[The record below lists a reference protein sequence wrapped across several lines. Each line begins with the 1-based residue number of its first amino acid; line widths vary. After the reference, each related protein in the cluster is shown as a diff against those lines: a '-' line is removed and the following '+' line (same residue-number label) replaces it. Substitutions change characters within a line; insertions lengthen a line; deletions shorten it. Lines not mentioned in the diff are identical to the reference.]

1 MALDPRRL
9 AEVMQEIE
17 LRSANATPY
26 STWGAV
32 QPVTNPVS
40 DYSAFRPQAPP
51 SSPKY
56 TPLRTA
62 SGGLYELPAG
72 PRVAPVNDLG
82 SSGRVYAQAPNRA
95 GLPYRPMGELG
106 PGTAARAGV
115 NDLGSS
121 GRVWAQG
128 TGAPAPLA
136 LGPGMA
142 SEAGSVGASTAARK
156 SLLARAFPGVADARA
171 NGGYFKNLTGM
182 AGAGGAGSSYFGVV
196 PGSALTATG
205 KLGTAKALAGGAL
218 APTLAGMAVG
228 AGLGYAGD
236 KIMAADGTD
245 DRGADW
251 YDAGQ
256 GLSGAGSALPVS
268 AGLGGLAVALGASGP
283 VGWGIAGAGAGL
295 YGLWS
300 MFAND
305 DDSTKVKK
313 YSAAGA
319 QVLDEFAAEQG
330 GTNPDLVAKYATRY
344 TKQLRG
350 LDDPTDKDTRIAIM
364 DQLQA
369 EMAQEIAVEQQERDF
384 AEAEKESQ
392 QNVLAQQ
399 KIAMEIMQ
407 PYIDQFQTSNAMVD
421 AAYASYGGGLAEAA
435 RATNRQMND
444 RMAMAAAQEA
454 IATPYM
460 AAEQQSYI
468 NQLEQQRLAQALAS
482 QSAGGSGSL

>member
-1 MALDPRRL
+1 MALDPRKL

-26 STWGAV
+26 SSWQSM

-72 PRVAPVNDLG
+72 PRVAPLNDLG
-82 SSGRVYAQAPNRA
+82 SSGRVYAQSPNRA
-95 GLPYRPMGELG
+95 ALPYRPMGELG
-106 PGTAARAGV
+106 PGTAARTA
-115 NDLGSS
+115 
-121 GRVWAQG
+121 G

-136 LGPGMA
+136 LGSGMA

-156 SLLARAFPGVADARA
+156 SLLARAFPGVAEARA
-171 NGGYFKNLTGM
+171 NGGYFKNLAGLT
-182 AGAGGAGSSYFGVV
+182 GAGGAGSSYFGVV

-205 KLGTAKALAGGAL
+205 KMATAKALGRGAL
-218 APTLAGMAVG
+218 GPALAGMAVG
-228 AGLGYAGD
+228 AGASWAGD
-236 KIMAADGTD
+236 KIMSSDGTD
-245 DRGADW
+245 EAGADW

-256 GLSGAGSALPVS
+256 GLSGAGAAAPVS

-283 VGWGIAGAGAGL
+283 VGWGIAGVGTLG
-295 YGLWS
+295 YGIYS

-305 DDSTKVKK
+305 DDSTKIKK
-313 YSAAGA
+313 YTAAGA

-330 GTNPDLVAKYATRY
+330 VTDPEIVGKYASEYR
-344 TKQLRG
+344 KQL
-350 LDDPTDKDTRIAIM
+350 LALEDPTNKDARIAVM

-369 EMAQEIAVEQQERDF
+369 QMAEEAAVQQAEQQLIED
-384 AEAEKESQ
+384 EQQSQ
-392 QNVLAQQ
+392 ENLLSQQ
-399 KIAMEIMQ
+399 KIAMEIMR
-407 PYIDQFQTSNAMVD
+407 PYIDQFQTSNQMVD

-444 RMAMAAAQEA
+444 QLALAAAQEA
-454 IATPYM
+454 IATPFV
-460 AAEQQSYI
+460 ANQQQAYI
-468 NQLEQQRLAQALAS
+468 NQLEQQALARQLAS
-482 QSAGGSGSL
+482 QGAGPVRSVRR